1 MNSPAA
7 QLMKA
12 EKFRNNVL
20 VDVSNLFKGNI
31 SSIKSMNTKCH
42 ARVVILEINLTTL
55 SHDCNNLQ
63 ASDALFATNTESVTE
78 KGDNTS

>member
-7 QLMKA
+7 QQMKA
-12 EKFRNNVL
+12 ATFRNNVF
-20 VDVSNLFKGNI
+20 VDVNRLFKGNI
-31 SSIKSMNTKCH
+31 SSIKSMKN
-42 ARVVILEINLTTL
+42 VILGINLTTL

-63 ASDALFATNTESVTE
+63 ASDALFATNTESVTD

>member
-12 EKFRNNVL
+12 ATLRNNVF
-20 VDVSNLFKGNI
+20 VDVNSLFKGNI
-31 SSIKSMNTKCH
+31 SSIKSMKN
-42 ARVVILEINLTTL
+42 VILGIILTTL

-63 ASDALFATNTESVTE
+63 ASDALFATNTESVTD

>member
-12 EKFRNNVL
+12 ATFRNNVF
-20 VDVSNLFKGNI
+20 VDVNRLFKGNI
-31 SSIKSMNTKCH
+31 SSIKSMKN
-42 ARVVILEINLTTL
+42 VILGINLTTL

-63 ASDALFATNTESVTE
+63 ASDALIATNTESVTE